1 LLKKES
7 IVIKKK
13 SEIIKPEVRL
23 SDWFGLNFQ
32 TNNELTSTSSLDS
45 SMIQWVFVA
54 ASYDN
59 IVDGMLLYNF
69 DADFELSCHSKLR
82 ENHAPKGSVRLSD
95 EH

>member
-1 LLKKES
+1 LFKGVS
-7 IVIKKK
+7 IVVKR
-13 SEIIKPEVRL
+13 SLEIIRPEVRL

-54 ASYDN
+54 ASYGN